1 MHMFS
6 ESVWASRETIWT
18 ADLETLSRP
27 GGGGRWGDR
36 SRRALEGSEEVR
48 K

>member
-18 ADLETLSRP
+18 AGLETLSRP
-27 GGGGRWGDR
+27 GVGWGDR
-36 SRRALEGSEEVR
+36 SRRAPEDSEEAR